1 MVDATVGASQRVF
14 SDAGVEVS
22 AVEFASGADILVMH
36 LGASQQAPPFVAQV
50 HARPATVGQ
59 VAQSAKAK
67 ILVLSHFI
75 KAPSV
80 ISTPQWF
87 SLFNLG
93 DSIAEVRKTFS
104 GLIEAA
110 EDLQCIRIP

>member
-1 MVDATVGASQRVF
+1 MLGSR
-14 SDAGVEVS
+14 S
-22 AVEFASGADILVMH
+22 APSNSPPVLTSWSCT
-36 LGASQQAPPFVAQV
+36 LGPLSKRLRSFAQV